1 MKKIMLQT
9 MLLVCL
15 CMASCSDI
23 EDNKPILPPDQE
35 QEEPVTSNR
44 PQDYEGLINKTYSV
58 SADYGGK
65 SNVRAPCVHFKL
77 PPVSFSSNHSDSH
90 FQNHSDLYQ
99 YAGVIINVSL

>member
-15 CMASCSDI
+15 CMASCSGI

-44 PQDYEGLINKTYSV
+44 P
-58 SADYGGK
+58 
-65 SNVRAPCVHFKL
+65 
-77 PPVSFSSNHSDSH
+77 
-90 FQNHSDLYQ
+90 
-99 YAGVIINVSL
+99 